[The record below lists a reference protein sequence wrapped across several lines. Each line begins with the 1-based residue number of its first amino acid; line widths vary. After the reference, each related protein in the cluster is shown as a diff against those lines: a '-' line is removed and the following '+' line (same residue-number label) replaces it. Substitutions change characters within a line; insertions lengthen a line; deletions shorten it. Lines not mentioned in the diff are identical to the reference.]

1 MIANKLNVHIPLSR
15 GSSFFVAEYTKTK
28 FLRIVLTFC
37 CNSARLFE
45 IVAYQLL
52 SIFNSYGFSWCVT
65 FYLAIGYFLWLSM
78 IKVKLQWENNSFFT
92 TLVLDL
98 YWFHFLISLD
108 LHDPGFALICPEFLL
123 HKLLRHLFTLTII
136 EDELNLSNS
145 IDWLMLPSFNLCQS
159 EFDTL
164 IALIRH
170 DTEIFRCFWPSVRR
184 NFNISTKNFLRF

>member
-1 MIANKLNVHIPLSR
+1 MYLLV
-15 GSSFFVAEYTKTK
+15 
-28 FLRIVLTFC
+28 FC
-37 CNSARLFE
+37 
-45 IVAYQLL
+45 
-52 SIFNSYGFSWCVT
+52 WW

-78 IKVKLQWENNSFFT
+78 IKVKLQWDNNSFFT
-92 TLVLDL
+92 TLVADIYWYHFLTLLDL
-98 YWFHFLISLD
+98 YGLEL
-108 LHDPGFALICPEFLL
+108 ALICPEFLL
-123 HKLLRHLFTLTII
+123 HKLFRHHFTLTII

-145 IDWLMLPSFNLCQS
+145 SDWLMFPSFNLCQS